1 MKDNTPKI
9 PTRQPAQPPPKYV
22 PEHVRL
28 GVKPITM
35 PVAASPTP
43 ASEMY
48 FSDEIAYDNDG
59 NEVNIPDGE
68 VIDNND
74 FVNLGPYDRRE
85 ETPSQVTDNNAEQT
99 LQETPKVGDYILMVN
114 NRMVMSGTLS
124 SIESKVKAIVYG
136 EDEEF
141 ASVEISTDDIV
152 VLKRLNIRVGIF
164 IEE

>member
-9 PTRQPAQPPPKYV
+9 PIRPPAQPPPKYV

-28 GVKPITM
+28 GVKPISM
-35 PVAASPTP
+35 PVAPSAP

-48 FSDEIAYDNDG
+48 FADETAFNDSG
-59 NEVNIPDGE
+59 DETSIPDGE

-85 ETPSQVTDNNAEQT
+85 EVQPQQVEDNTEQIS
-99 LQETPKVGDYILMVN
+99 QETPKVGDYILMVS
-114 NRMVMSGTLS
+114 NRMVMSGTLH

-136 EDEEF
+136 DDEEF
-141 ASVEISTDDIV
+141 ASVEVSTDDIV
-152 VLKRLNIRVGIF
+152 VLKRLNIRVGVF